1 MAVNPNY
8 PEPGTSSSV
17 SAASQNPRY
26 GEETLLEESETTEE
40 LEQAQS
46 EPDGPEKGPETTEE
60 LEQAQSEEGPEK
72 VDESLTHAELDRI
85 AAERGVEFPPNLNK
99 AEKIELLNS
108 L

>member
-8 PEPGTSSSV
+8 PEPDTSSSV
-17 SAASQNPRY
+17 PTTSQNPRY
-26 GEETLLEESETTEE
+26 GEEPTLEEFEPGGPEE
-40 LEQAQS
+40 L
-46 EPDGPEKGPETTEE
+46 
-60 LEQAQSEEGPEK
+60 EEGPEK